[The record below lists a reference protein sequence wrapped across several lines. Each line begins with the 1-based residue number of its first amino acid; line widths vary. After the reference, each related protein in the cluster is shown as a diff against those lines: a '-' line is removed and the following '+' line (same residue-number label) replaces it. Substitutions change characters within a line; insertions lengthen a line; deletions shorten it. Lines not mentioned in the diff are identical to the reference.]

1 LRAAVKQLIE
11 EGKSAER
18 QGKRSQAASRYAQA
32 AMRLRRRGRLA
43 PARSLLE
50 RAVRLS
56 PASPKLYVQL
66 VLLEVDERRLDRATE
81 TVRALA
87 ERVRARPDRRE
98 EYDAYVERE
107 LKSLPSLWT
116 AYRAAVGDAAPAAA
130 PETSKTAERP
140 VGSAPDAAASSP
152 GPARKPSRAL
162 DELDEELTLSALIR
176 KLEIELDLDP
186 IAFEKPELPAG
197 FVDRLQ
203 DTLRDARNAIDLGIA
218 FVVMELPD
226 VAASFFD
233 RVAED
238 DVLYGEAQCLAAGAF
253 AAAGDWL
260 AALDRAQ
267 RSLRV
272 PPRSPDVLA
281 EGTYQLAWAYAR
293 LGDVAQ
299 SRTRLALL
307 EKTFPHYRDLQGL
320 RALLAAASTDVDGDG
335 APPESGGMPP
345 AATGGGVR

>member
-32 AMRLRRRGRLA
+32 AMRLRRRGRLV

-50 RAVRLS
+50 RAIRLS

-66 VLLEVDERRLDRATE
+66 VLLEVDERRLDRAAE

-107 LKSLPSLWT
+107 LKSLPSLWS
-116 AYRAAVGDAAPAAA
+116 AYRAAVGDAPPAAL
-130 PETSKTAERP
+130 ETGKTAERP
-140 VGSAPDAAASSP
+140 VGSAPDAATLPCPGRKSSHAP
-152 GPARKPSRAL
+152 
-162 DELDEELTLSALIR
+162 DEELTLSALIR
-176 KLEIELDLDP
+176 KLEIELDLEP
-186 IAFEKPELPAG
+186 VAFEKPELPAG

-203 DTLRDARNAIDLGIA
+203 DALRDARDAIDLGIA

-238 DVLYGEAQCLAAGAF
+238 DALYGEAQCLAAGAF

-299 SRTRLALL
+299 SRKRLALL

-320 RALLAAASTDVDGDG
+320 RALLAAASTDVDDDG
-335 APPESGGMPP
+335 APPESGGRPP
-345 AATGGGVR
+345 ATTGGGAR